1 MSNYGKGI
9 PLSTGF
15 DLGAELPLDS
25 RLTVDTID
33 ELDAMVLGHRVYVGM
48 KVYVTS
54 VNQEY
59 KFNGTDW
66 ELVPDKTYVDDAV
79 ANVKISDEQLANYA
93 TKDEIPT
100 KTSQLENDSS
110 YATESFVTNK
120 IAEAKL
126 EQSDIDLSGFQTK
139 EDNMLET
146 TNKTVVGAINEVNT
160 TVMSKANDIFE
171 ASMNTVSSLGGIP
184 AGADLNGLSIQ
195 QVLTQLLYPYVK
207 PTVSAS
213 ITYSPSKSVYEFG
226 DTISV
231 TQISTRITKKSEN
244 IASINFYQ
252 NNSLIH
258 TITENCSNGGSFS
271 FDFVSPVNIASSIS
285 NSYFKVIVSDSTSM
299 VTANTNAFTFV
310 YPYYY
315 GVINDD
321 ATITEA
327 LIKGLT
333 KQVVTKSNKTYTY
346 NPNFQRMVIA
356 YPKSYG
362 VLKSILDPN
371 GFEQMASFT
380 MRELN
385 IVCADSTT
393 QTYYVYYNNSSTNTN
408 FNMTFKY

>member
-33 ELDAMVLGHRVYVGM
+33 ELNAMVLGHRAYVGM
-48 KVYVTS
+48 RVYVTS
-54 VNQEY
+54 VKREY
-59 KFNGTDW
+59 RYNGTEW
-66 ELVPDKTYVDDAV
+66 ELVPDKTYVDEAI

-110 YATESFVTNK
+110 FATENFVTNK

-126 EQSDIDLSGFQTK
+126 EQSEIDLSGFQTK
-139 EDNMLET
+139 EDNTLET

-160 TVMSKANDIFE
+160 SVMSKANNIFE

-195 QVLTQLLYPYVK
+195 QVLTQLLYPYIK
-207 PTVSAS
+207 PNISAS
-213 ITYSPSKSVYEFG
+213 LTYSPSKSIYEYG
-226 DTISV
+226 DTILITKINANV
-231 TQISTRITKKSEN
+231 TKKSEN
-244 IASINFYQ
+244 IASVTFYQ
-252 NNSLIH
+252 NGSVIN
-258 TITENCSNGGSFS
+258 TILENCANGGSFS
-271 FDFVSPVNIASSIS
+271 YTFSSPVNITSNIS
-285 NSYFKVIVSDSTSM
+285 NSYFKVVASDSTSD
-299 VTANTNAFTFV
+299 VTANTSSFTFV

-315 GVINDD
+315 GVINDN
-321 ATITEA
+321 ATITES
-327 LIKGLT
+327 LIKSLT
-333 KQVVTKSNKTYTY
+333 KQVVAKGNKTYTY
-346 NPNFQRMVIA
+346 NPNFQKMVIA
-356 YPKSYG
+356 YPKAYG
-362 VLKSILDPN
+362 ALKSILDPN

-380 MRELN
+380 MQELN

-393 QTYYVYYNNSSTNTN
+393 QAYYVYYNGSSTNTN